1 MKLNST
7 WIDTGSKNCYGVG
20 VYYIMI
26 GVRRG
31 SIKDILGIGKK
42 GETLGVKM
50 DWGRRRSRI
59 DMDRR

>member
-1 MKLNST
+1 
-7 WIDTGSKNCYGVG
+7 
-20 VYYIMI
+20 MI

-31 SIKDILGIGKK
+31 SIKDILGIEKK